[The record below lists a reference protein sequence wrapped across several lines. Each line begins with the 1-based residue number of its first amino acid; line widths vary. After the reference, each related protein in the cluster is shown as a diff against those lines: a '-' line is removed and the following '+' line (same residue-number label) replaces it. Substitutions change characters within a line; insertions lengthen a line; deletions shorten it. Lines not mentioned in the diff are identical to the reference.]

1 MLTRNFYNIGFTP
14 AYINMYNYSN
24 TRCSFIP
31 LSNADKKKTR
41 TILNTDGNRI
51 IAPHC
56 TVTEENENKSSVMP
70 TNSACN
76 GFGEGDY
83 ALYPFMLTGTQ
94 ASEGGNGI
102 IQYSG
107 LQASNNTI
115 FPKLNTDQFRTGY
128 TEQIKITGYRCNAFV
143 ILGSGNT
150 NPTIDDYKL
159 KNCNLDYSVSEY
171 RQTYNSLTQIA
182 TVSIT
187 IVPNIDGGTVSEIG
201 VYTMN
206 TEWGAETGTDKAS
219 IVTSDTSDYKNCC
232 CMIARSVLANP
243 ITLEANKPYT
253 FTYTIDYGR
262 MTDRV
267 A

>member
-14 AYINMYNYSN
+14 ANIEMNRSSD

-31 LSNADKKKTR
+31 LNNTDKKKAR
-41 TILNTDGNRI
+41 IILNTDGKRI
-51 IAPHC
+51 IGNEC
-56 TVTEENENKSSVMP
+56 TVTEANEDNSSKMP
-70 TNSACN
+70 TYSSCRD
-76 GFGEGDY
+76 FRTDY
-83 ALYPFMLTGTQ
+83 VFYPFMLACTQMGKGATGTM
-94 ASEGGNGI
+94 SWT
-102 IQYSG
+102 G
-107 LQASNNTI
+107 LKTSNNTTL
-115 FPKLNTDQFRTGY
+115 PKLNTDQFKTGY
-128 TEQIKITGYRCNAFV
+128 TEKIYITGYNCNAFI
-143 ILGSGNT
+143 ILGSGNA

-159 KNCNLDYSVSEY
+159 ENCNLDYSISEY
-171 RQTYNSLTQIA
+171 KQSYNSLTQIA
-182 TVSIT
+182 NVSIT
-187 IVPNIDGGTVSEIG
+187 IVPNVDGGTVSEIG

-206 TEWGAETGTDKAS
+206 TEWDASTDASKAS

>member
-14 AYINMYNYSN
+14 AFINMNSSSD

-31 LSNADKKKTR
+31 SSNADKKNVR
-41 TILNTDGNRI
+41 TILNTDGKRI
-51 IAPHC
+51 IGYDC
-56 TVTEENENKSSVMP
+56 TVTEGNEDNSSKMQRYSHS
-70 TNSACN
+70 NSY
-76 GFGEGDY
+76 GYSGYSF
-83 ALYPFMLTGTQ
+83 YPFMLAGTQ
-94 ASEGGNGI
+94 ASKNGTG
-102 IQYSG
+102 QVSDTG
-107 LQASNNTI
+107 LTTDKNTL
-115 FPKLNTDQFRTGY
+115 FPKLNTDQFKTGY
-128 TEQIKITGYRCNAFV
+128 TEQINITGYNCNAFI

-159 KNCNLDYSVSEY
+159 ENCNLDYSVSEHK
-171 RQTYNSLTQIA
+171 QSYNSLTQIA
-182 TVSIT
+182 NVFIT
-187 IVPNIDGGTVSEIG
+187 IVPNVDGGIVREIG

-206 TEWGAETGTDKAS
+206 TQDTPDTGYSYAS
-219 IVTSDTSDYKNCC
+219 IHTGDTIDYKNCC

-243 ITLEANKPYT
+243 ITLEANKPYS